1 MNMNIKSRNYPV
13 RTKKKQVKE
22 KKKRSKT
29 FKHVEHLISVSLVLE
44 EKEGGAKKKF
54 QK

>member
-13 RTKKKQVKE
+13 RTEIKQIKE
-22 KKKRSKT
+22 KKWAKT
-29 FKHVEHLISVSLVLE
+29 FKHVGHLTSVSLVLE

>member
-1 MNMNIKSRNYPV
+1 MNMNIRSRNYPF
-13 RTKKKQVKE
+13 RTEKKQIKE

-29 FKHVEHLISVSLVLE
+29 FKHVGHPISASLVLE